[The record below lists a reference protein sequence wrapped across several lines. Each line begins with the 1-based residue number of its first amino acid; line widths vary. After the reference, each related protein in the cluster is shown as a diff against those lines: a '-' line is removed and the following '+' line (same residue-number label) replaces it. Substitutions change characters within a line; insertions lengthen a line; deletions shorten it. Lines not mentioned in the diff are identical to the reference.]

1 MSVANKTGRGRLP
14 IDKHCRT
21 YPKYRKNG
29 RRHGVSSLPFSL
41 LWILYRTSKRIRTGT
56 NDRIKMRNL
65 LSSVYFGKTKDVIND
80 LRSQAGLEAKSKE
93 DMLRAEL
100 AGRLAGRKG

>member
-1 MSVANKTGRGRLP
+1 VFPPS
-14 IDKHCRT
+14 H
-21 YPKYRKNG
+21 
-29 RRHGVSSLPFSL
+29 
-41 LWILYRTSKRIRTGT
+41 IRSRPRA
-56 NDRIKMRNL
+56 DQRIKMRNL

-100 AGRLAGRKG
+100 AGRLGGRKVKA

>member
-1 MSVANKTGRGRLP
+1 M
-14 IDKHCRT
+14 KHT
-21 YPKYRKNG
+21 
-29 RRHGVSSLPFSL
+29 
-41 LWILYRTSKRIRTGT
+41 LWPYAAVMRDVKGELADST
-56 NDRIKMRNL
+56 RIKMRNL

-100 AGRLAGRKG
+100 AGRLGGRKVKA